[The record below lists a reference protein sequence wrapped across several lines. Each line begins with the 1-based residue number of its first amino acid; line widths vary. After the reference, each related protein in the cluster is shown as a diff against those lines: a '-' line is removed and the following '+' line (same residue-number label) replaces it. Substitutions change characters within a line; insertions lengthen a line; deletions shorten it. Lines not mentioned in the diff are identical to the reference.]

1 VLKRLVADGT
11 LGLGLASQVH
21 KSPAMGAELS
31 FVGKYN
37 LVATNLARVTSDLHA
52 SEGDFKR
59 LHCFSAFA
67 ARKTVQT
74 HARPSSQR
82 ALGALNSSSEIEITI
97 FMERTPGKSV
107 S

>member
-1 VLKRLVADGT
+1 
-11 LGLGLASQVH
+11 
-21 KSPAMGAELS
+21 
-31 FVGKYN
+31 
-37 LVATNLARVTSDLHA
+37 
-52 SEGDFKR
+52 
-59 LHCFSAFA
+59 
-67 ARKTVQT
+67 VQT